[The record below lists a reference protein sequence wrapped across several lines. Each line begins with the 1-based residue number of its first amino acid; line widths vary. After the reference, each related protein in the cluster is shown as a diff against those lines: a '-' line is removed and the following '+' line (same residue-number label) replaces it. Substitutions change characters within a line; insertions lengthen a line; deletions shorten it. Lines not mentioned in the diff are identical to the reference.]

1 MIMESAALKA
11 YLEAWKMQIYSS
23 RSIIMLPNELKI
35 NIADYLPLKSLAL
48 LGQSCKAW
56 HQVVEPELYAR
67 DAKEGNSFAIKW
79 VAAHAVDEQTTEI
92 ALKTLKTSAKFK
104 CQVNAIQMDV
114 PQQQG
119 GDISYERS
127 TALHYALILG
137 NLRLTEKLVSMGARF
152 NIPCLGGCRALKATY
167 SQGLSNSS
175 RLEHSESVLAG
186 YFEFD
191 HCLPT
196 FVALIK
202 SDRGGGTGQ
211 LLIKQGVQSYYM
223 IIDFQS
229 GPKKRMSIM
238 IRQLAVVN
246 TTAKDSRKFGR
257 WRSFFDSFGQ
267 HTNFNEGCI
276 LKSVAPFRVDL
287 GRDCY
292 KGVRISVKSG
302 ANMEIRNGALQTSLT
317 DGVLP
322 ILQSLKMY
330 RWVLQK
336 HIKPLRLAV
345 ELEGSVDP
353 DGNSNLVPGPAT
365 HYDEGKSVALSDVKF
380 LIDFL
385 QSHGVDFNSFN
396 FCSSPVVIVLIRV
409 ILSVEGMP
417 STSKILK
424 DLLIDLV
431 ACGLDL
437 TESMLWEPSP
447 LCTVIHNRDARPAW
461 LFNFLC
467 KKGATI
473 TGLEVDAF
481 FLRWCQ
487 IPRLWAENRYN
498 ISQHAK
504 QISPATVNRAYE
516 IAFSVHGP
524 SLYNRLVRM
533 SIVAP
538 SNHEL
543 VTSAFASKKKWS
555 WRMIVKRKFAS
566 NFITHYGEENL
577 AHLTVRA
584 FQRMRDYSA
593 TNAIEDI
600 SGLIRKGVDITSQN
614 LSGQN
619 PRELL
624 LSLACDRPDA
634 SYLRIFLK
642 REIKSRTNYRRSGIS
657 RS

>member
-1 MIMESAALKA
+1 
-11 YLEAWKMQIYSS
+11 
-23 RSIIMLPNELKI
+23 MLPNELKI
-35 NIADYLPLKSLAL
+35 DITDYLPLKSLAL
-48 LGQSCKAW
+48 LGQTCKAW
-56 HQVVEPELYAR
+56 HQFVEPELYAR
-67 DAKEGNSFAIKW
+67 DAEDGNSFAIKW
-79 VAAHAVDEQTTEI
+79 MAAHAVDEQSTEI
-92 ALKTLKTSAKFK
+92 ALKTLKTSVKFK
-104 CQVNAIQMDV
+104 GKINAIQLDV
-114 PQQQG
+114 PQQQDG
-119 GDISYERS
+119 GISYEGS

-137 NLRLTEKLVSMGARF
+137 NLRLTEKLLSMGARF
-152 NIPCLGGCRALKATY
+152 NVPCLGGCRALKATS
-167 SQGLSNSS
+167 SQGLSS
-175 RLEHSESVLAG
+175 RLEHSHSESILAG
-186 YFEFD
+186 YFEVG

-202 SDRGGGTGQ
+202 SDRDRGGGGTGQ
-211 LLIKQGVQSYYM
+211 LLIKQGAKSYYM
-223 IIDFQS
+223 MIDFQT
-229 GPKKRMSIM
+229 GPKKRMS

-246 TTAKDSRKFGR
+246 TTAKDSRKFSR

-267 HTNFNEGCI
+267 HTNCNEGCV
-276 LKSVAPFRVDL
+276 LTSVAPFRVDF

-292 KGVRISVKSG
+292 KGVRISVNPG

-322 ILQSLKMY
+322 ILQSLKMHW
-330 RWVLQK
+330 RVLQR
-336 HIKPLRLAV
+336 HIKPLQLAV

-353 DGNSNLVPGPAT
+353 DGNSILVPVNR
-365 HYDEGKSVALSDVKF
+365 HDEGKSVALSDVKF
-380 LIDFL
+380 LIDFF

-396 FCSSPVVIVLIRV
+396 FRSSPVAIVLIRV

-417 STSKILK
+417 STSKVLK

-437 TESMLWEPSP
+437 TESILWEPSP
-447 LCTVIHNRDARPAW
+447 LCTIIHNRDARPAW

-473 TGLEVDAF
+473 AGLEVDAF

-487 IPRLWAENRYN
+487 IPRLWAESRYN

-504 QISPATVNRAYE
+504 QISPAAVARAYE
-516 IAFSVHGP
+516 IALSAHEP
-524 SLYNRLVRM
+524 SLYTRLMRM
-533 SIVAP
+533 PLAAP
-538 SNHEL
+538 SNLEL
-543 VTSAFASKKKWS
+543 QLVRSAFVSKNKWS
-555 WRMIVKRKFAS
+555 WRMVVRRKFAG
-566 NFITHYGEENL
+566 NFITSTCCGEENL
-577 AHLTVRA
+577 AHLTVRV

-634 SYLRIFLK
+634 PYLRIFLK
-642 REIKSRTNYRRSGIS
+642 REIKSRTDGNS